1 MKKYVILAWLKETDP
16 AEFKEQ
22 LYSEALPGW
31 NKDTFKEV
39 D

>member
-1 MKKYVILAWLKETDP
+1 MKKYVILAWSKETYP
-16 AEFKEQ
+16 EEFKER
-22 LYSEALPGW
+22 LYFEALPGW